1 MTLMRAMT
9 LLSCAAYAPLRTHR
23 LHGLRAK
30 KADPADHE
38 DFDDSYA
45 LNDIRTNELRL
56 PTMADLMRRTDEEL
70 RERQKDTSKREA
82 LRQKAGESIVD
93 GSRAVLE
100 QLEDLESHNHTISN
114 EFTVAIVLGK
124 ALKNSRLSVEHA
136 ARCSTLVRQ
145 MKDGT
150 LNPSMLMFTA
160 SAASMAPGAVR
171 DDATT
176 ACTYFLHLCE
186 SEGVDVDAGAI
197 HVTHT
202 PVTTRDGMGKVLE
215 EAIVPRLPSKSSL
228 HCAFFASD
236 YQLTRLERI
245 GSVTP
250 RLSLFAPLAAR
261 RDAYLKNLTAAPTTW
276 SLVKVSYPPGLL
288 TSGEDG
294 VAAAFLAQL
303 YMCVISVRAFDLCL
317 PGGVASCSRRRRR
330 ERTRVDGVE
339 VELLSQ
345 TPHRASEAPPSSPD
359 TAAGYSIAW
368 CRSCTTSTRS
378 CSTKRS
384 CAGSFTTICSWG
396 PAWNS
401 TSHFS
406 AMTH

>member
-1 MTLMRAMT
+1 MALRRCLALLWWAGGGSFTLPTRRLDRQPPCAKNG
-9 LLSCAAYAPLRTHR
+9 AAYAPPTAHGLRP
-23 LHGLRAK
+23 HGLRAK
-30 KADPADHE
+30 KKAAEADHD

-303 YMCVISVRAFDLCL
+303 YMIFDSTWSRVEIKFVYLIHWLISAQ
-317 PGGVASCSRRRRR
+317 ASSHCY
-330 ERTRVDGVE
+330 T
-339 VELLSQ
+339 
-345 TPHRASEAPPSSPD
+345 
-359 TAAGYSIAW
+359 I
-368 CRSCTTSTRS
+368 STRS
-378 CSTKRS
+378 CCTRKFYV
-384 CAGSFTTICSWG
+384 GSSTTICWSPRTTSPSG
-396 PAWNS
+396 CGSS
-401 TSHFS
+401 TRRCGRRR
-406 AMTH
+406 